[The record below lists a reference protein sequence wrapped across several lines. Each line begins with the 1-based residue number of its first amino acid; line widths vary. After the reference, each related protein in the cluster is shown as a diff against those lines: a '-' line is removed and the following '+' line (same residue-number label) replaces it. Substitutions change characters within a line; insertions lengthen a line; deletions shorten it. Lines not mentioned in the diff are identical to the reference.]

1 VSELNPNPEPGQA
14 APIPAKPPTKQEA
27 PTKDFGPDIQIRNLD
42 KAIENELAAAMGE
55 LSERELYGDLSP
67 KANRAVAPAEE
78 RKVAKVVAVRGNDV
92 FVTIPGGRS
101 EGVLPLAQFEGAS
114 PAPGSS
120 VEVSIE
126 GFDHENGLL
135 IVTRKGAA
143 LQVDWSTVETGMVVE
158 ARVTATNKGG
168 LSVEVNGIR
177 GFMPVSQIDLYHVE
191 NPESFVNQ
199 KLKCLVTEADASER
213 NLVVSRRALL
223 EKERE
228 ENRERLWAELE
239 EGQDR
244 EGIVRNIRDFGA
256 FVDLGG
262 VDALL
267 PISEMS
273 WKRVQNPADIVQSG
287 QTVRVRVLR
296 IDREQRKVSVGMKQL
311 VQSPWD
317 AAGMHYPPKSVH
329 RGKVTRVADFGAF
342 VELEPGIEGL
352 VHISEL
358 AAHRVQR
365 VRDVVQPDQEVN
377 VLVLRVEPAQ
387 RKMSLSMKA
396 AQTQAPEEPEAE
408 EAAETEKP
416 ASRSR
421 KTPLRGGLGD

>member
-1 VSELNPNPEPGQA
+1 VSDSNPKAEPSQPTSA
-14 APIPAKPPTKQEA
+14 AAKPQKAEA
-27 PTKDFGPDIQIRNLD
+27 PVAKDFGPDIHIRNLD
-42 KAIENELAAAMGE
+42 KDIENDLAAAMGE

-67 KANRAVAPAEE
+67 KANRAAGPAVE

-92 FVTIPGGRS
+92 FVAIPGGRS
-101 EGVLPLAQFEGAS
+101 EGVLPISQFESAP

-126 GFDHENGLL
+126 GYDNENGLL

-143 LQVDWSTVETGMVVE
+143 VQVDWSTVGRGMVVE

-168 LSVEVNGIR
+168 LSVEINGIR

-191 NPESFVNQ
+191 NPETFVNQ
-199 KLKCLVTEADASER
+199 KLKCLITEADAAER

-267 PISEMS
+267 PVGEIS
-273 WKRVQNPADIVQSG
+273 WKRVQTPADILQSG

-317 AAGMHYPPKSVH
+317 AAGMNYPPKSVH

-358 AAHRVQR
+358 APQRVQR

-377 VLVLRVEPAQ
+377 VMVLRVEPAQ

-396 AQTQAPEEPEAE
+396 AHSQAAEAAEAE
-408 EAAETEKP
+408 ETVEAEKP
-416 ASRSR
+416 VPRPR

>member
-1 VSELNPNPEPGQA
+1 VSETNPRAEPSQ
-14 APIPAKPPTKQEA
+14 PQVPAKPQTAEGTA
-27 PTKDFGPDIQIRNLD
+27 AKDFGPDIQIRNLD
-42 KAIENELAAAMGE
+42 REIENELAAAMGGM
-55 LSERELYGDLSP
+55 SERELYGDLSP
-67 KANRAVAPAEE
+67 KANRAAPPAQE

-92 FVTIPGGRS
+92 FVMIPGGRS

-143 LQVDWSTVETGMVVE
+143 VQVDWSTVETGMVVE
-158 ARVTATNKGG
+158 ARVMATNKGG

-191 NPESFVNQ
+191 NPETFVNQ

-223 EKERE
+223 EKDRE

-267 PISEMS
+267 PVSEMS
-273 WKRVQNPADIVQSG
+273 WKRVQNPVDILQSG

-317 AAGMHYPPKSVH
+317 AAGMNYPPKSVH
-329 RGKVTRVADFGAF
+329 RGKVTRLADFGAF

-396 AQTQAPEEPEAE
+396 AQAQAPDAAEPE

-416 ASRSR
+416 APRPR
-421 KTPLRGGLGD
+421 KTPLRGGLGE

>member
-1 VSELNPNPEPGQA
+1 VSELNPKGEPSP
-14 APIPAKPPTKQEA
+14 APPLPAKPQAAEGPSA
-27 PTKDFGPDIQIRNLD
+27 KDFGPEIHIRNLD
-42 KAIENELAAAMGE
+42 KDIENELAAAMGGM
-55 LSERELYGDLSP
+55 SDRDLYGDLSP
-67 KANRAVAPAEE
+67 KANRATAPAEE
-78 RKVAKVVAVRGNDV
+78 RKVARVVAVRGNDV

-114 PAPGSS
+114 PSVGSS

-126 GFDHENGLL
+126 GYDHENGLL

-143 LQVDWSTVETGMVVE
+143 VQVDWSTVETGMVVE
-158 ARVTATNKGG
+158 GRVTATNKGG
-168 LSVEVNGIR
+168 LSIEVNGIR

-191 NPESFVNQ
+191 NPETFVNQ
-199 KLKCLVTEADASER
+199 KLKCLVTEADPSER

-267 PISEMS
+267 PVGEIS
-273 WKRVQNPADIVQSG
+273 WKRVQNPADALQSG

-317 AAGMHYPPKSVH
+317 AAGMNYPQKTVH
-329 RGKVTRVADFGAF
+329 KGKVTRVADFGAF

-358 AAHRVQR
+358 APHRVQR

-377 VLVLRVEPAQ
+377 VMVLRVEPAQ
-387 RKMSLSMKA
+387 RKMSLSIKA
-396 AQTQAPEEPEAE
+396 AQNQAAEAPEPEE
-408 EAAETEKP
+408 VAETEKP
-416 ASRSR
+416 APRPR

>member
-1 VSELNPNPEPGQA
+1 VSELNPKIDPSQSAQA
-14 APIPAKPPTKQEA
+14 PAKPQKAEGATP
-27 PTKDFGPDIQIRNLD
+27 KDFGPNIQIRNLD
-42 KAIENELAAAMGE
+42 KDIENEMAAAMGG

-67 KANRAVAPAEE
+67 KANRAAAPAQE
-78 RKVAKVVAVRGNDV
+78 RKMARVVAVRGTDV
-92 FVTIPGGRS
+92 FVTVPGGRS
-101 EGVLPLAQFEGAS
+101 EGVLPLSQFEGVP

-126 GFDHENGLL
+126 GYDHENGLL

-143 LQVDWSTVETGMVVE
+143 VQVDWSTVETGMVVE
-158 ARVTATNKGG
+158 GRVTATNKGG
-168 LSVEVNGIR
+168 LSIEVNGIR

-191 NPESFVNQ
+191 NPETFVNQ
-199 KLKCLVTEADASER
+199 KLKCLVTEADPSER

-267 PISEMS
+267 PVGEMS
-273 WKRVQNPADIVQSG
+273 WKRVQNPADVVQSG

-317 AAGMHYPPKSVH
+317 AAGMNYPPKSVH
-329 RGKVTRVADFGAF
+329 RGKVTRVAEFGAF

-358 AAHRVQR
+358 APHRVQR
-365 VRDVVQPDQEVN
+365 VRDIVQPDQEVN
-377 VLVLRVEPAQ
+377 VMVLRVEPAQ

-396 AQTQAPEEPEAE
+396 AQSQALEEAEPEESAEAE
-408 EAAETEKP
+408 RPEP
-416 ASRSR
+416 RPR